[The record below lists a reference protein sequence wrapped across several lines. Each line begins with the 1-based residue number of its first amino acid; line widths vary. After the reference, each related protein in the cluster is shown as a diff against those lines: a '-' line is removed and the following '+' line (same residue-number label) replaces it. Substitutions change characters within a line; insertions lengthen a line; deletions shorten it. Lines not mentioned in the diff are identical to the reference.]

1 MTVITLTTD
10 FGTGDHEAGVLK
22 GVIWT
27 IAPLVQIADLSHDIT
42 PHDIL
47 EAALL
52 LWRAAPYFP
61 DWTIHVAVVDPG
73 VGTSRRGIAARLGSQ
88 YFVGPDNGLLS
99 LLMSRVEENNE
110 EFGIVHLDQPKYWL
124 AEVSN
129 VFHGRDIFAPIAA
142 HLASGIPLSS
152 LGSSILDPVRIEIPL
167 PTRIPRGWLGQVI
180 HIDHF
185 GNLSINL
192 NVRHLKPIKEVM
204 IKIKGEQIA
213 GLVSTF
219 GERPAGTLVALLDS
233 SGSLAISV
241 VNGNAAQVLNAGV
254 GDEIEVLINDRA
266 VNNYDQ

>member
-22 GVIWT
+22 GIIWT

-61 DWTIHVAVVDPG
+61 GGTIHVAVVDPG

-88 YFVGPDNGLLS
+88 YFVGPDNGLVS
-99 LLMSRVEENNE
+99 LLMSRVEENNDKLS
-110 EFGIVHLDQPKYWL
+110 FVHLDQPKYWL
-124 AEVSN
+124 PEVSK
-129 VFHGRDIFAPIAA
+129 VFHGRDIFAPVAA
-142 HLASGIPLSS
+142 HLALGIPLSM
-152 LGSSILDPVRIEIPL
+152 LGTSINDPVRMEIL
-167 PTRIPRGWLGQVI
+167 PPIRLPKGWLGQVI

-185 GNLSINL
+185 GNMSTNL
-192 NVRHLKPIKEVM
+192 NVSHLNPAKEVM
-204 IKIKGEQIA
+204 VKIRGEQIS

-219 GERPAGTLVALLDS
+219 GERPVGTLVAMLDS
-233 SGSLAISV
+233 SGLLAISV
-241 VNGNAAQVLNAGV
+241 VNGNAARVLKAGV
-254 GDEIEVLINDRA
+254 GDEIEVIIDG
-266 VNNYDQ
+266 